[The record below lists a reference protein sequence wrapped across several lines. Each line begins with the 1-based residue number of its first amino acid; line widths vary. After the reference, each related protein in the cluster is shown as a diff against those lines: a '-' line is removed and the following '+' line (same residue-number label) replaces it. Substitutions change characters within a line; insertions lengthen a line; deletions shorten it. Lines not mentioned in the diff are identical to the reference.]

1 MLAVLLSQYHPL
13 DIWGQLLRVG
23 VVTLDVDD
31 KIARASK
38 LLELL
43 ESLMYCVHANEIATA
58 YIYEHSGTV

>member
-1 MLAVLLSQYHPL
+1 M
-13 DIWGQLLRVG
+13 
-23 VVTLDVDD
+23 TLDVDD

-58 YIYEHSGTV
+58 YVYEYSGIV